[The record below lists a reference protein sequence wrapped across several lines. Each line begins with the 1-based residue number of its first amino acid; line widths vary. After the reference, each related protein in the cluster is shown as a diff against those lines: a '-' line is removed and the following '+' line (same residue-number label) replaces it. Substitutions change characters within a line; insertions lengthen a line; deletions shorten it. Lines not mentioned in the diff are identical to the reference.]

1 MENNEHLDVYLRT
14 IAHELKHPL
23 SAIHGFVS
31 LLGERYGKELP
42 NEGKHYIDRINSN
55 VRRAEDLL
63 SDIVRLARV
72 RLNDKDFKKVPSR
85 SIIESAVETLAYQL
99 SENNISL
106 SIGPDLPEV
115 LCDAGAITIVFTNL
129 ISNAIK
135 YSKQSVEHRIEVG
148 CRTDEIFYKFY
159 IKDNGI
165 GFKSQDR
172 SRVFQLFSRLR
183 TRRQIEGT
191 GLGLTIVK
199 GIVEAHGGE
208 IWVESRMHRGATFFF
223 TLPKPA

>member
-1 MENNEHLDVYLRT
+1 MEKNENLDVCLRT

-23 SAIHGFVS
+23 SAIHGFVA
-31 LLGERYGKELP
+31 LLGERYGHELP
-42 NEGKHYIDRINSN
+42 KEGKHYIDRINSN

-63 SDIVRLARV
+63 ADIIRLARV
-72 RLNDKDFKKVPSR
+72 QVSDMDFKKVPSR
-85 SIIESAVETLAYQL
+85 DLIDSAVETLSY
-99 SENNISL
+99 
-106 SIGPDLPEV
+106 LPEV
-115 LCDAGAITIVFTNL
+115 LCDPAAITIVFTNL

-135 YSKQSVEHRIEVG
+135 YSKRSTERRIEVG

-165 GFKSQDR
+165 GFKSGDR
-172 SRVFQLFSRLR
+172 SHVFQLFGRLR
-183 TRRQIEGT
+183 TRREIEGT

>member
-1 MENNEHLDVYLRT
+1 MEKNENLDVCLRT

-23 SAIHGFVS
+23 SAIHGFVA
-31 LLGERYGKELP
+31 LLGERYGHELP
-42 NEGKHYIDRINSN
+42 KEGKHYIDRINSN

-63 SDIVRLARV
+63 ADIIRLARV
-72 RLNDKDFKKVPSR
+72 QVSDMDFKKVPSR
-85 SIIESAVETLAYQL
+85 DLIDSAVETLSYQL
-99 SENNISL
+99 SEGDVSL
-106 SIGPDLPEV
+106 SVGSDLPEV
-115 LCDAGAITIVFTNL
+115 LCDPAAITIVFTNL

-135 YSKQSVEHRIEVG
+135 YSKRSTERRIEVG

-165 GFKSQDR
+165 GFKSGDR
-172 SRVFQLFSRLR
+172 SHVFQLFGRLR
-183 TRRQIEGT
+183 TRREIEGT